1 MIGGLLV
8 LLVCQLVGEVV
19 VRLTGLPLPGP
30 VVGMLVF
37 LAVLRVRRPG
47 ERSDLV
53 VGANALLGHLQL
65 LFVLQALVVVQG
77 VVALLRS
84 ADWGGSKGELFGYL
98 AVCFLLVPGGLV
110 LSVEERNRWG
120 SLVLAAACLTVAVV
134 VVRLLT
140 VWDAGV

>member
-1 MIGGLLV
+1 MTGGLS
-8 LLVCQLVGEVV
+8 
-19 VRLTGLPLPGP
+19 
-30 VVGMLVF
+30 
-37 LAVLRVRRPG
+37 AVLIAF
-47 ERSDLV
+47 SL
-53 VGANALLGHLQL
+53 ALALWAAACAALDRLPPKLHLQL
-65 LFVLQALVVVQG
+65 LFVLQALVVLQG

-140 VWDAGV
+140 VWNAGV